1 MTIKEACEKE
11 GISDLTFRNWR
22 KENPK
27 INEYY
32 EEVKAARKEMLH
44 DMLKANA
51 LENVMEVISWGV
63 KVRPMDKANLS
74 MRYLEKTEGE
84 FNPSLKL
91 DVDNNTKL
99 QVSMSSDEMVARIM
113 ELSATLGTT
122 TTITPSEDDNDNNEW
137 TIYTTSDSTE
147 SNEE

>member
-1 MTIKEACEKE
+1 MMTAPKWNGKKFVRKMTIKEACEKE

-51 LENVMEVISWGV
+51 LENVMEVIS
-63 KVRPMDKANLS
+63 
-74 MRYLEKTEGE
+74 
-84 FNPSLKL
+84 
-91 DVDNNTKL
+91 
-99 QVSMSSDEMVARIM
+99 
-113 ELSATLGTT
+113 
-122 TTITPSEDDNDNNEW
+122 
-137 TIYTTSDSTE
+137 
-147 SNEE
+147 